1 MSKTVERDAVRLVSQ
16 WCQAIEEV
24 VTLRVKGSVFGDLI
38 NGDVIGCSK
47 ISCHAQNTSY
57 CYINRHIQTRLT

>member
-1 MSKTVERDAVRLVSQ
+1 MSKTVERHAVRLVSQ

-47 ISCHAQNTSY
+47 IRCHAKHTPYCWLQRRIMTS
-57 CYINRHIQTRLT
+57 IK

>member
-1 MSKTVERDAVRLVSQ
+1 MSKTVEPGVVKPVSQ
-16 WCQAIEEV
+16 YCPAIEEV

-47 ISCHAQNTSY
+47 IRCHAKHTPYCWLQRRIMTS
-57 CYINRHIQTRLT
+57 IK